1 MAIQSLF
8 NSIAS
13 KNYFGKSKQPT
24 TPSLNQYSLKGTLG
38 PTKLATPN
46 KNYNLNSPY
55 SKPMTPAVPSV
66 FNTPASKMQPLVSKT
81 VAPVTQKSNYM
92 GNSIVDYLSSIGQ
105 ATDYGSRSQ
114 LAAQNGINN
123 YVGSA
128 AQNTQLLNSL
138 RGQQGSTPATPAL
151 PAGTTTTP
159 SGTNI
164 NPETGGVVNP
174 PEAVPGTPAKPVL
187 SAYDTAAADVEKY
200 TKASDEEITAQAEL
214 NKISESLRQGYQG
227 EGERAI
233 PLGFI
238 TGRQSALETR
248 AAGLSQ
254 PIQARAALAQAKRIA
269 ALDASKFRLEVEGKK
284 LDSEKEAKQ
293 EGFTLSA
300 GQRRYDAAGN
310 LIASSAAETATGDS
324 SSWVNLIKSGQASLS
339 DVPNDLRNSVAENL
353 SSSATLS
360 QKSKDAISQAG
371 VVINK
376 INTVLPMISNMTTGL
391 IGKAS
396 SKIPNTPA
404 YNLEREIDTI
414 KANVGFS
421 ALQAMRN
428 ASPTGG
434 ALGQVSEQENRLLQA
449 TLGSLDIGQS
459 PDQLKQN
466 LQNIMTHFNNLIGLL
481 NAQGSGST
489 TGGGGQYD
497 W

>member
-1 MAIQSLF
+1 
-8 NSIAS
+8 
-13 KNYFGKSKQPT
+13 
-24 TPSLNQYSLKGTLG
+24 
-38 PTKLATPN
+38 
-46 KNYNLNSPY
+46 
-55 SKPMTPAVPSV
+55 MTPANMSYAA
-66 FNTPASKMQPLVSKT
+66 PADMK
-81 VAPVTQKSNYM
+81 KSNYQ
-92 GNSIVDYLSSIGQ
+92 GSSIVEYLNSLGQ
-105 ATDYGSRSQ
+105 ASDYGTRSS
-114 LAAQNGINN
+114 LASKYGIQN

-128 AQNTQLLNSL
+128 AQNTQLLNIL
-138 RGQQGSTPATPAL
+138 RGSQSSSNPVIPTVQYNTPAGPTNSKGDIINPDTGSITPASIPATPVV
-151 PAGTTTTP
+151 
-159 SGTNI
+159 
-164 NPETGGVVNP
+164 PEV
-174 PEAVPGTPAKPVL
+174 
-187 SAYDTAAADVEKY
+187 SAYDLAAKDVEKY
-200 TKASDEEITAQAEL
+200 SQLSDEEIKAQEEL

-248 AAGLSQ
+248 AAGLAQ

-269 ALDASKFRLEVEGKK
+269 ALDASKFRLEQETKK
-284 LDSEKEAKQ
+284 IEAEKSTKQ

-300 GQRRYDAAGN
+300 GQKRYDSKGN
-310 LIASSAAETATGDS
+310 LIASSAPETATGDS
-324 SSWVNLIKSGQASLS
+324 SSWVDLIKSGQASLS
-339 DVPNDLRNSVAENL
+339 DVPSDLRNSVAQNL

-360 QKSKDAISQAG
+360 QKSKDAINQAG

-396 SKIPNTPA
+396 ANIPNTPA

-459 PDQLKQN
+459 PEQLKQN
-466 LQNIMTHFNNLIGLL
+466 LNNIMTHFNNLISLL
-481 NAQGSGST
+481 NAQGSGSS
-489 TGGGGQYD
+489 TGSGIYD